1 MNNKVCYILLS
12 VLLLCCACQ
21 QQLKEYKPDISTVT
35 SPKGTSV
42 FQPDSASIAQNYKIP
57 SWFRDGKFGIFI
69 HWGLASIPA
78 YDGWYGR
85 NMYQEG
91 SKVKEFHEKEYG
103 PVTKFGY
110 KDFIPMFKP
119 EKFDA
124 RSWAKLFKE
133 AGATYVVPVAEHH
146 DGFAMYHSTFN
157 PWNSVNMGP
166 HRDFIKELRQAILAE
181 NMHFGLSSH
190 RAENC
195 WFFNT
200 GMQIPSDVQDTTI
213 TLYGERIEEADGGWG
228 PQYVTKEGSNEHSRL
243 NWLIHMYELIDQYQP
258 ELIYFDWSVGKYP
271 FQPTF
276 YKFLAYY
283 YNNARDWGKEV
294 VVNTKYGYPANI
306 QVFDIERGKSDKIL
320 PYPWQTDT
328 SIGKVFWFY
337 MEDET
342 DLKTANSLIDDL
354 VDIVSKNGNLLLN
367 VGPRADGSIPEKQQS
382 ILKEIGRWLRI
393 NGEAIYSTR
402 PWIISG
408 EGSTKNANGYMSESH
423 TVTYTADDIRFTTKG
438 NILYATVLDWT
449 DGIVVIK
456 SLAQGNPYGRVIND
470 VSMLGCSEPL
480 EWKQTVDG
488 LKIKFPKKKPT
499 DYAYVLKIE

>member
-1 MNNKVCYILLS
+1 
-12 VLLLCCACQ
+12 
-21 QQLKEYKPDISTVT
+21 
-35 SPKGTSV
+35 
-42 FQPDSASIAQNYKIP
+42 
-57 SWFRDGKFGIFI
+57 
-69 HWGLASIPA
+69 
-78 YDGWYGR
+78 
-85 NMYQEG
+85 
-91 SKVKEFHEKEYG
+91 
-103 PVTKFGY
+103 
-110 KDFIPMFKP
+110 
-119 EKFDA
+119 
-124 RSWAKLFKE
+124 
-133 AGATYVVPVAEHH
+133 
-146 DGFAMYHSTFN
+146 
-157 PWNSVNMGP
+157 
-166 HRDFIKELRQAILAE
+166 
-181 NMHFGLSSH
+181 
-190 RAENC
+190 
-195 WFFNT
+195 
-200 GMQIPSDVQDTTI
+200 
-213 TLYGERIEEADGGWG
+213 
-228 PQYVTKEGSNEHSRL
+228 
-243 NWLIHMYELIDQYQP
+243 MYELIDQYQP

-382 ILKEIGRWLRI
+382 ILKEIGHWLRV

-423 TVTYTADDIRFTTKG
+423 IVTYTANDIRFTTKG

-456 SLAQGNPYGRVIND
+456 SLAQGNPYGCVIND
-470 VSMLGCSEPL
+470 VSMLGCTEPL
-480 EWKQTVDG
+480 EWKQTVDV
-488 LKIKFPKKKPT
+488 LKIKFPKKKPA